1 MVGIEAPSRLG
12 KLYLHGATAFIKKPI
27 HVGSVFSTLFMAVND
42 YERRVSYESTLRSH
56 EDRRRQRRF
65 VVKAVILLMQRYR
78 FSDQEAYE
86 WLRQQSMQTRVSI
99 EDFCQNLVEEQT
111 QPDVVLSL

>member
-1 MVGIEAPSRLG
+1 
-12 KLYLHGATAFIKKPI
+12 
-27 HVGSVFSTLFMAVND
+27 
-42 YERRVSYESTLRSH
+42 
-56 EDRRRQRRF
+56 
-65 VVKAVILLMQRYR
+65 MQRYR